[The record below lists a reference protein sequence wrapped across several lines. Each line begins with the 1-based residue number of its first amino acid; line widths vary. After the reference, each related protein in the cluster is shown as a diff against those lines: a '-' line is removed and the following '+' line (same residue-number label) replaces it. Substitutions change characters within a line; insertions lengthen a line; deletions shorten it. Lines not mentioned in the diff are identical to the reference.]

1 MPATDDAIPTIR
13 RICLVCRGEFP
24 PEETKCPNDGTTLVS
39 LAADPYAGKTLA
51 DRYEVEKLVGTGGT
65 SIVYRALHLQLRR
78 TVAIKMLKAHLVTDE
93 ESKRRFEQEA
103 RAVSCLTHPNVVA
116 VYDVGVTKYGE
127 PYIVME
133 FLQGGSLAD
142 LVANEKR
149 LTYQRALPIFVQACS
164 ALWHAHKK
172 DVVHRDVKPSNIMLV
187 PTDDDPEFVK
197 IVDFGLAKLRALTGE
212 FQRLTK
218 TGEVFGSPVYM
229 SPEQCTGKKLDQRT
243 DIYSM
248 GVVMYEALAG
258 RPPFKDKTTIETI
271 RKQIKEPPPMIA
283 DVCPEANVPP
293 ELEAIIM
300 RSLTKLP
307 EDRYQTMEEL
317 RADLEAFAFNRV
329 NLPAS
334 ASSSS
339 TSPIAALR
347 SHQSSGL
354 LPVQDTV
361 TVPAVPN
368 AVPKVAIVAVVLIL
382 LVALAAFKFLAH

>member
-1 MPATDDAIPTIR
+1 MPATDDAIPTAR
-13 RICLVCRGEFP
+13 RVCLVCHTEFP
-24 PEETKCPNDGTTLVS
+24 ADEKRCPNDGTVLVA

-142 LVANEKR
+142 LVASEGR
-149 LTYQRALPIFVQACS
+149 LTYERALPIFVQACS

-172 DVVHRDVKPSNIMLV
+172 DVIHRDVKPSNIMIV

-229 SPEQCTGKKLDQRT
+229 SPEQCTGRKLDQRT

-248 GVVMYEALAG
+248 GVVMYEAIAG
-258 RPPFKDKTTIETI
+258 RPPFKEKSTIETI
-271 RKQIKEPPPMIA
+271 RRQIKEPPPRFSE
-283 DVCPEANVPP
+283 VNP
-293 ELEAIIM
+293 ELKIPEELETIILK
-300 RSLTKLP
+300 SLTKNP

-329 NLPAS
+329 TLPTMASSTSGPVPSLRKLQSSASHPNLPAQNDTPS
-334 ASSSS
+334 KV
-339 TSPIAALR
+339 
-347 SHQSSGL
+347 
-354 LPVQDTV
+354 PVKLM
-361 TVPAVPN
+361 PAI
-368 AVPKVAIVAVVLIL
+368 IVAVVLVL
-382 LVALAAFKFLAH
+382 ALAAYKLFVH

>member
-1 MPATDDAIPTIR
+1 MPATDDAIPTMR

-24 PEETKCPNDGTTLVS
+24 ADETKCPNDGTTLVA

-65 SIVYRALHLQLRR
+65 SIVYRAMHLQLHRI
-78 TVAIKMLKAHLVTDE
+78 VAIKMLKAHLVTDE

-103 RAVSCLTHPNVVA
+103 RAVSCLTHPNVVG

-133 FLQGGSLAD
+133 FLQGSSLAD
-142 LVANEKR
+142 LVASEGR
-149 LTYQRALPIFVQACS
+149 LAYERALPIFVQACS

-172 DVVHRDVKPSNIMLV
+172 DVIHRDVKPSNIMLV

-258 RPPFKDKTTIETI
+258 RPPFKERTTIETI
-271 RKQIKEPPPMIA
+271 RKQIKELPLKMTE
-283 DVCPEANVPP
+283 VCPDADIPP
-293 ELEAIIM
+293 ELEAVIM
-300 RSLTKLP
+300 KTLAKNPDERF
-307 EDRYQTMEEL
+307 QTMEEL
-317 RADLEAFAFNRV
+317 RAELEAFAFNRV
-329 NLPAS
+329 NLPS
-334 ASSSS
+334 IASS
-339 TSPIAALR
+339 TNTPVAALR
-347 SHQSSGL
+347 NQSSGR
-354 LPVQDTV
+354 LPAQDANA
-361 TVPAVPN
+361 PAAMAPN
-368 AVPKVAIVAVVLIL
+368 AVPKVAIAAVVLIL

>member
-1 MPATDDAIPTIR
+1 MPATDDAIPTAR
-13 RICLVCRGEFP
+13 RVCLVCHLEFP
-24 PEETKCPNDGTTLVS
+24 PDEKRCPNDGTVLVA

-103 RAVSCLTHPNVVA
+103 RAVSCLTHPNVVG

-142 LVANEKR
+142 LVAQEGP
-149 LTYQRALPIFVQACS
+149 LTYERALPIFVQACS

-172 DVVHRDVKPSNIMLV
+172 DVVHRDVKPSNIMIV

-197 IVDFGLAKLRALTGE
+197 IVDFGLAKLRSLTGE

-229 SPEQCTGKKLDQRT
+229 SPEQCTGRKLDQRT

-248 GVVMYEALAG
+248 GVVMFEALTG
-258 RPPFKDKTTIETI
+258 RPPFKEKSTIETI
-271 RKQIKEPPPMIA
+271 RKQIKEAPPRFSEVAPQLNL
-283 DVCPEANVPP
+283 PE
-293 ELEAIIM
+293 ELETIVLK
-300 RSLTKLP
+300 SLTKNP

-317 RADLEAFAFNRV
+317 RSDLEAFAFNRV
-329 NLPAS
+329 NLPSIAQS
-334 ASSSS
+334 ASS
-339 TSPIAALR
+339 PIPALR
-347 SHQSSGL
+347 KLQSSANS
-354 LPVQDTV
+354 LPAQQAATPAQ
-361 TVPAVPN
+361 TNKKFLVPIILV
-368 AVPKVAIVAVVLIL
+368 VVLII
-382 LVALAAFKFLAH
+382 AFVTFKLFVH